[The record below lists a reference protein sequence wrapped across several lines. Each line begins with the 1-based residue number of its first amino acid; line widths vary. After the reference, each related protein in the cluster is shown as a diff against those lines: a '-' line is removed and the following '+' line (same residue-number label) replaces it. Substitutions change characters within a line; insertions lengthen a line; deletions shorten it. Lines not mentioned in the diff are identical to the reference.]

1 MMDGFDPTEIIAC
14 AMRPAGSW
22 LHLLTMVGFVL
33 AARAVG
39 RRPESDDSAR
49 A

>member
-1 MMDGFDPTEIIAC
+1 MEGLDPTEIIAC

-39 RRPESDDSAR
+39 RPSRSKDSVR